1 MSNPRNFLVLVAG
14 SLLLLSA
21 CNSGGSSGVEN
32 MGDLWGGPMDSVAPK
47 PRYSVTDVSIT
58 VAGSQAAG
66 RVSSLTMVPQVFTGS
81 FSDVTR
87 VNVVVSGEDK
97 FGVTQTSLASVD
109 LTLSAGVWSGTI
121 SGLAVGPTLT
131 FTASGYN
138 SGGTVIFSGVAT
150 QVLTGVSDAVA
161 VNMTPNDNS
170 VPVAFPIIT
179 SITVPA
185 ETVVST
191 TTAGNAIAV
200 AVTSSA
206 NDTLT
211 YGFTAATGGGSF
223 GTPTGTLVLPGS
235 GTGTINTAY
244 TAPATPNGTAG
255 YVHTVSVANA
265 QGNSVDA
272 TFATVVVYSV
282 TTPTVTAYFAPV
294 VTAIKGKRAGT
305 NVTWTATVTDD
316 KSLAALSY
324 TWSYVSTAGAAAL
337 SSTVNPATMTGYTP
351 AATGTITLAV
361 KDGDN
366 LTTTIHFTLPAGQ
379 FPNGVGVGN

>member
-1 MSNPRNFLVLVAG
+1 MIA
-14 SLLLLSA
+14 
-21 CNSGGSSGVEN
+21 
-32 MGDLWGGPMDSVAPK
+32 
-47 PRYSVTDVSIT
+47 
-58 VAGSQAAG
+58 
-66 RVSSLTMVPQVFTGS
+66 PQVFTGS

-87 VNVVVSGEDK
+87 VNVVVSGQDK
-97 FGVTQTSLASVD
+97 FGVSQTSLASVD

-138 SGGTVIFSGVAT
+138 AAAAVIFSGVAT
-150 QVLTGVSDAVA
+150 QVLTGTADAVA
-161 VNMTPNDNS
+161 VNMTPNDNG
-170 VPVAFPIIT
+170 VAMAFPIIT
-179 SITVPA
+179 SITVPT

-191 TTAGNAIAV
+191 TTAGSAIAV
-200 AVTSSA
+200 AVTSSPS
-206 NDTLT
+206 DTVT

-223 GTPTGTLVLPGS
+223 GTPTGTLALPVS

-244 TAPATPNGTAG
+244 TSPATPNGTAG
-255 YVHTVSVANA
+255 YVHTVSVANT

-294 VTAIKGKRAGT
+294 VTSIKGKRSGT
-305 NVTWTATVTDD
+305 NITWTATVTDD
-316 KSLAALSY
+316 KTLAALTY
-324 TWSYVSTAGAAAL
+324 TWSYVGTAGAAAL

-351 AATGTITLAV
+351 AAVGTVTLAV

-366 LTTTIHFTLPAGQ
+366 LTTTIHFALVAGQ